1 MHKKIHPKK
10 KKKGSSIPLD
20 STYIWKYPNLYYTI
34 FLYMEQ
40 LLQLMGIRVLNHGSN
55 KRDQTISLMS
65 LIYMGMRVLN
75 HGLNKEDQTISLI
88 SLIYKVS

>member
-1 MHKKIHPKK
+1 
-10 KKKGSSIPLD
+10 
-20 STYIWKYPNLYYTI
+20 
-34 FLYMEQ
+34 MEQ